1 MSIIIY
7 SSGTFLTMGIA
18 ERKQREKEAR
28 AAQIKNTAAGIF
40 QRKGFESTTMDEI
53 AQLCELS
60 KASIYSYFKSKDDL
74 FYSIIEHEMKEFS
87 KNIGKMA
94 NNKKE
99 TADKT
104 LGKIFNESFKHYDK
118 NPNVYQMLWK
128 SNISMLPANK
138 VNRLEN
144 ILRANAEHLEKTIR
158 TGINQGIYREVD
170 TKVTSMILWSLY
182 MGVYHQQAKR
192 VESGRSDYRKS
203 TLKAAVELVLGG
215 LKKR

>member
-1 MSIIIY
+1 M
-7 SSGTFLTMGIA
+7 TMGIA

-28 AAQIKNTAAGIF
+28 ATQIKNIAASVF

-74 FYSIIEHEMKEFS
+74 FYSIVEHEMNEFS
-87 KNIGKMA
+87 KHIGKMA
-94 NNKKE
+94 NNKRDR
-99 TADKT
+99 ADKT

-138 VNRLEN
+138 VKRLES
-144 ILRANAEHLEKTIR
+144 ILRSNADHLEKAIR
-158 TGINQGIYREVD
+158 KGINQGIFREVD

-192 VESGRSDYRKS
+192 IESGRSDYRKS
-203 TLKAAVELVLGG
+203 TLNAAVELVLGG